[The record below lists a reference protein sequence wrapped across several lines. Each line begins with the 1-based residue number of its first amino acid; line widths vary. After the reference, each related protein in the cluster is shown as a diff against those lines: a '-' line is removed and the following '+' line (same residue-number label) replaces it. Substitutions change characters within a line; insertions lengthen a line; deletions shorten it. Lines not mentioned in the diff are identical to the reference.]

1 MSKPLLSI
9 GIIFKNEIR
18 CLERCL
24 KSLHPLRNAI
34 PCEVVM
40 ADTGSDDGSRVVAEE
55 YADILIDFPWISDFA
70 AARNAVLDRSTGE
83 WFMTLDADEW
93 FDPNVEKLVEFLQL
107 PQKQYHLASYM
118 IRNFKTPNVTND
130 GNYNDFSAM
139 RIMRNGVGIRYEGC
153 IHEHWVYPEG
163 LNQQI
168 VRLEALV
175 YHDGYAFVSKAAMK
189 AKHDRNIELLKKKL
203 EQDPEN
209 LQTLCECV
217 DATKTM
223 DEESADYARRALDV
237 LHKDWKTWGI
247 FGARV
252 YRDAVSV
259 AQLRKLPE
267 LLEWADKAVEL
278 YPDSIYTWVDVAY
291 CAYARSWDKRD
302 PEGATK
308 WADMYRKGL
317 ENYRNSNFNQ
327 DELFRGNLEF
337 AAPFWERRLLIM
349 QVEGYLELE
358 RYADAF
364 STFECI
370 NGAELDEGQQ
380 VEGCVNMLLRL
391 HRMADLDTETLMA
404 RFWEQIIQPTPSE
417 DMAKKR
423 KAAFINTAAAAL
435 TPRYREEEVGR
446 EGFRRHSYTALIS
459 LEGICVLGDG
469 VALLN
474 TSDTTELEN
483 RLAKLKL
490 EDVPISAIAH
500 ALKCGI
506 AFPLFGKPMSIE
518 EMDTLVGRLAPLGG
532 LLQLAEAAPQEEL
545 QTLCWRRALLLAAV
559 RGFDWKDE
567 TQGLV
572 LARAFAGM
580 ERQFLP
586 LCYADTALTE
596 DGVFM
601 LPPLHRFG
609 FYCVQAFDALD
620 VGDASGYVRLLREG
634 LESCDGMK
642 SMVEFLLEHTPELQ
656 TLPEPSSELKA
667 LADQVRA
674 VLANF
679 SPDDPAVVA
688 LKQSEAYRKVAH
700 LIEGIEAPVVGGLKQ

>member
-24 KSLHPLRNAI
+24 KSLLPLRGAI
-34 PCEVVM
+34 PCELVM
-40 ADTGSDDGSRVVAEE
+40 ADTGSEDGSRTVAEQ
-55 YADILIDFPWISDFA
+55 YADILIDFPWIGDFA

-93 FDPNVEKLVEFLQL
+93 FDSNIEKMVEFLQL
-107 PQKQYHLASYM
+107 PQKQYHLASYT
-118 IRNFKTPNVTND
+118 IRNFKTANVTDD
-130 GNYNDFSAM
+130 GNYNDFSAL

-175 YHDGYAFVSKAAMK
+175 YHDGYAFASKAAMK
-189 AKHDRNIELLKKKL
+189 AKHDRNVELLKKKL
-203 EQDPEN
+203 EQDPDN

-223 DEESADYARRALDV
+223 DEESADYARQALEA
-237 LHKDWKTWGI
+237 LHKDWDKWGTY
-247 FGARV
+247 GARV

-291 CAYARSWDKRD
+291 CAYARSWDKKD
-302 PEGATK
+302 PKSATK
-308 WADMYRKGL
+308 WAEMYRKGL
-317 ENYRNSNFNQ
+317 KDYRNGNFNR
-327 DELFRGNLEF
+327 DELFRGHLEF

-349 QVEGYLELE
+349 QVEGYLELAMYE
-358 RYADAF
+358 DAF

-370 NGAELDEGQQ
+370 DGSELDEGQL

-391 HRMADLDTETLMA
+391 HRMADLDTETLMV
-404 RFWEQIIQPTPSE
+404 RFWDQINQPKPSE
-417 DMAKKR
+417 DMAEKR
-423 KAAFINTAAAAL
+423 RGAFINTAAAAL
-435 TPRYREEEVGR
+435 TPRYREDEAGR
-446 EGFRRHSYTALIS
+446 EGFRRHGYTALVS
-459 LEGICVLGDG
+459 MQGKCVLGDG
-469 VALLN
+469 AAILEI
-474 TSDTTELEN
+474 SDAAELEK
-483 RLAKLKL
+483 RLTKLKL

-506 AFPLFGKPMSIE
+506 AFPLPGKTMNME
-518 EMDTLVGRLAPLGG
+518 EMDALVGRLAPLGG
-532 LLQLAEAAPQEEL
+532 LLQLAEAAPQEGL
-545 QTLCWRRALLLAAV
+545 QALCWRRALLLAAV

-567 TQGLV
+567 TQGLA
-572 LARAFAGM
+572 LAGAFVGV

-586 LCYADTALTE
+586 LCYAGTALTE

-609 FYCVQAFDALD
+609 WYCAQAFEALD
-620 VGDASGYVRLLREG
+620 TGDAAGYVRLLREG
-634 LESCDGMK
+634 LAVCEGVKD
-642 SMVEFLLEHTPELQ
+642 MVEFLLDHTPELQ
-656 TLPEPSSELKA
+656 EKPEPSAELKT
-667 LADQVRA
+667 LADQIRT

-679 SPDDPAVVA
+679 SSDDPAVEA
-688 LKQSEAYRKVAH
+688 LKQSEAYQKVAH
-700 LIEGIEAPVVGGLKQ
+700 LIEGIEVSVVGGLKQ